1 MTGAALVGGGSHVQR
16 APGPPSFLPY
26 PFNQME
32 DYATHR
38 LWVPVLKVWFVGA
51 GLAGRRSSVWERGC
65 SLIVAYQ
72 PVIGYSSL
80 MKHKA
85 FIADETPFTE
95 ASPCVGVLES

>member
-26 PFNQME
+26 PNQME

-65 SLIVAYQ
+65 SLIVVYQ
-72 PVIGYSSL
+72 PVIGRSSP
-80 MKHKA
+80 
-85 FIADETPFTE
+85 IADDTTSKLNTFHR
-95 ASPCVGVLES
+95 G